1 MKEFKSFI
9 KYRKI
14 ELIISAIYV
23 GIGTL
28 AVCSIYPKDL
38 FYGDWSLFVLIWT
51 MPVIIFSLVYRYA
64 EADNLKYFT
73 DNIPNLLEVSIG
85 HALISEA
92 LYLGLENTIQA
103 YLKRLA
109 KW

>member
-28 AVCSIYPKDL
+28 AVCSMYPKDL

-64 EADNLKYFT
+64 EADHLIPVFIIQLIMFVFT
-73 DNIPNLLEVSIG
+73 F
-85 HALISEA
+85 
-92 LYLGLENTIQA
+92 LYLCLVSFLFKSIF
-103 YLKRLA
+103 KS
-109 KW
+109 KIK

>member
-51 MPVIIFSLVYRYA
+51 MPVIIF
-64 EADNLKYFT
+64 
-73 DNIPNLLEVSIG
+73 
-85 HALISEA
+85 
-92 LYLGLENTIQA
+92 
-103 YLKRLA
+103 
-109 KW
+109 

>member
-28 AVCSIYPKDL
+28 AVCSMYPKDL

-64 EADNLKYFT
+64 EADNLIPVFIIQLIMFFFT
-73 DNIPNLLEVSIG
+73 FLSLCLVSFLFKSIFKSK
-85 HALISEA
+85 I
-92 LYLGLENTIQA
+92 
-103 YLKRLA
+103 K
-109 KW
+109 